1 MSNKNSAVKG
11 KAGAPAKPIFL
22 PRGKFTIEQAYQFNV
37 GEKAN
42 KVCKLTVRKY
52 VESSAV
58 GYRLVK
64 KNGKA
69 KKIQVPKILDL
80 LDEVAKKETAGRPN
94 FLYTKASGVVAP
106 KATKTVKT
114 AKVKAA
120 VVTPTVTPVA
130 ATVVPDVTPV
140 VVTPVVAVTET
151 VAPTIVTPVAAS
163 TEPVS
168 Y

>member
-37 GEKAN
+37 TEKAN

-52 VESSAV
+52 VESSAA
-58 GYRLVK
+58 GYRIVK
-64 KNGKA
+64 KNGVA
-69 KKIQVPKILDL
+69 KKIKVEKLLNL

-106 KATKTVKT
+106 KATK
-114 AKVKAA
+114 VKAVKA
-120 VVTPTVTPVA
+120 KVTPTVTPVA
-130 ATVVPDVTPV
+130 AAVVPDVTPV

-151 VAPTIVTPVAAS
+151 VVPTIVSPVAAS
-163 TEPVS
+163 TEPVA